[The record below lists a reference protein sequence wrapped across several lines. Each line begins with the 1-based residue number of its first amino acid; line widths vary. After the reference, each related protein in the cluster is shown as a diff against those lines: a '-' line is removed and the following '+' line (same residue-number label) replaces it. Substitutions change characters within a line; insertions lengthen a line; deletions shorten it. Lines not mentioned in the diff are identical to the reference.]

1 MNKKDSPHF
10 VSTSTTCNSPCAVK
24 VKVRKSLS
32 PVTLCPMPEIR
43 FQIQWPDGTQET
55 CYSPSLVVKDYLE
68 PGNIYELS
76 DFIARSQTALTIA
89 SNRVK
94 AKYGMPCSLALG
106 QLQSLE
112 TRAQTYQDLANPKVQ
127 MIQFI
132 S

>member
-1 MNKKDSPHF
+1 
-10 VSTSTTCNSPCAVK
+10 
-24 VKVRKSLS
+24 
-32 PVTLCPMPEIR
+32 MPEIR

-68 PGNIYELS
+68 PGSTYDLS

-89 SNRVK
+89 SDRVK
-94 AKYGMPCSLALG
+94 TKYGMPCSLALG

-112 TRAQTYQDLANPKVQ
+112 TRAKTYQDLADPKVQ

-132 S
+132 PGG